1 MKFILSV
8 PPKELTLAVKV
19 ALGHLQSCPTQNIH
33 SMNFYVAGGEVMA
46 YHSRLDKDTLTV
58 CRSEIME
65 G

>member
-8 PPKELTLAVKV
+8 PPEELSLAVKV
-19 ALGHLQSCPTQNIH
+19 ALGHLQNCPKEPLS
-33 SMNFYVAGGEVMA
+33 SMDFYVAEGKIMA

-58 CRSEIME
+58 WRSEIVE